1 MKTVVTDLS
10 TILGIFLALCMLA
23 LAIALGG
30 SLKAFVDL
38 PSILIVF
45 FGTFMLTAACYS
57 FDEVMRSLA
66 LVAKTMVYTSEDASA
81 SAKQALKVAELARL
95 KGVLGLQDDI
105 GLTMHN
111 PFFHRAVDMVID
123 GTTDEEVTQLLSQE
137 VHAMQDRHGRSTAVL
152 RKAAEIAPAM
162 GLIGTVI
169 GLVQMLG
176 KLDDPSKIGPAM
188 AIALLTTLYGAL
200 LSYMVLSPLA
210 TKLERNTKHETLVMR
225 VYLKASE
232 SIARKENPRRLELAL
247 NTMLPP
253 ASRVKYFS

>member
-10 TILGIFLALCMLA
+10 TILGIFLALVMVG

-30 SLKAFVDL
+30 NIKAFVDV
-38 PSILIVF
+38 PSVLIVIL
-45 FGTFMLTAACYS
+45 GTFMLTAACYS
-57 FDEVMRSLA
+57 FDEVMRSLG
-66 LVAKTMVYTSEDASA
+66 LVAKTMVYSAENASA
-81 SAKQALKVAELARL
+81 SATQALKVAEIARK

-105 GLTMHN
+105 GLTRHN
-111 PFFHRAVDMVID
+111 PFFNRAIDMVID

-137 VHAMQDRHGRSTAVL
+137 IHSMQERHGKSTAVL
-152 RKAAEIAPAM
+152 RKAAEISPAM
-162 GLIGTVI
+162 GLIGTII

-176 KLDDPSKIGPAM
+176 QLDDPSKIGPAM
-188 AIALLTTLYGAL
+188 AVALLTTLYGAL

-210 TKLERNTKHETLVMR
+210 TKLERNTKHETLIMR
-225 VYLKASE
+225 IYLKASE

-247 NTMLPP
+247 NTLLPS